1 MTTAAAMLPLPSST
15 VLEPVRKLRRALAR
29 VPKSAITLA
38 MRIGVG
44 MVFWKSAMLKLGSWE
59 TTVLL
64 FADEYRVPL
73 LPPELAAVTGTT
85 VELVAA
91 FLLFIGL
98 GARFAAFAL
107 LGLTA
112 TIQLFVYPENWPD
125 HLLWASILTY
135 VLSRGPGRLSVDH
148 LVARRLGLD

>member
-1 MTTAAAMLPLPSST
+1 MTTAAAVLSLPSST
-15 VLEPVRKLRRALAR
+15 VLEPVRRLRRALAR
-29 VPKSAITLA
+29 IPISAITLA
-38 MRIGVG
+38 MRIGAGV
-44 MVFWKSAMLKLGSWE
+44 VFWKSAMLKLGSWE
-59 TTVLL
+59 TTIQL

-98 GARFAAFAL
+98 SARFAAFAL

-125 HLLWASILTY
+125 HLLWASILAY

-148 LVARRLGLD
+148 LVARRLRLD